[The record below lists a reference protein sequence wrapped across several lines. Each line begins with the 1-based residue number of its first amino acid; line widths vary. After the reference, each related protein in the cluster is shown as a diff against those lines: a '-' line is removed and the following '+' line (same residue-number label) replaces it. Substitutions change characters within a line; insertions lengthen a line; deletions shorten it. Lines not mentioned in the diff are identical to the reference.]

1 METGR
6 SVQFDTAVIGGGITG
21 MSLSWFLAEEGVSVL
36 CLDHGR
42 DSGSTANAG
51 SMHVQMQSRIATFYP
66 DRIDEL
72 ERTLWLY
79 PLAVEFWKELADK
92 LEEDVELRMTG
103 GLMVAEDDEQM
114 RSLERKSARE
124 NRNGVET
131 SLLDRDELAR
141 VAPYLA
147 DSFVGACYCSLEG
160 KVNPLLAN
168 VAIERLAREAGAT
181 IRRETDVTGIER
193 HASTFEI
200 RSNAG
205 RFTAQRVVIAAGA
218 RSGELA
224 ETLDCP
230 MAVHAEPLHMN
241 VTNPAPRTIEHLV
254 QHAARPVTLKQL
266 QSGHVVIGGGWPARA
281 GETPQVLLDSVMGNL
296 ELAGHMVPAIKGLQ
310 LLRTWAGIN
319 PVTDLLS
326 VLGSF
331 KKVPDLFIALPGDA
345 GYTLGPVCARL
356 LADRLLGRP
365 AEYPLDDFSPD
376 RFAGL
381 P

>member
-1 METGR
+1 MATGR
-6 SVQFDTAVIGGGITG
+6 PTQFDTVVIGGGITG
-21 MSLSWFLAEEGVSVL
+21 MSLSWFLAEEGVNVL

-51 SMHVQMQSRIATFYP
+51 SMHVQMQSRLATLYP
-66 DRIDEL
+66 ARIDEF

-79 PLAVEFWKELADK
+79 PLAVEFWRELAER
-92 LEEDVELRMTG
+92 LGEDVELRITG
-103 GLMVAEDDEQM
+103 GLMVAENDEQM
-114 RSLERKSARE
+114 SSLERKSARE

-131 SLLDRDELAR
+131 ALLDREELAR
-141 VAPYLA
+141 VAPYLS
-147 DSFVGACYCSLEG
+147 DSFAGACYCSLEG

-168 VAIERLAREAGAT
+168 AAVERRAREAGAT
-181 IRRETDVTGIER
+181 IRRETDVKSIER
-193 HASTFEI
+193 NASMFEI
-200 RSNAG
+200 TSSAG
-205 RFTAQRVVIAAGA
+205 RFTTGRVVIAAGA

-224 ETLDCP
+224 GTLDCP
-230 MAVHAEPLHMN
+230 LDVHAEPLHMN

-266 QSGHVVIGGGWPARA
+266 QSGHVVIGGGWPARP
-281 GETPQVLLDSVMGNL
+281 GDTPQVLLDSVMGNL
-296 ELAGHMVPAIKGLQ
+296 ELAGHMVPAIGGLQ

-356 LADRLLGRP
+356 LADTLLGRP
-365 AEYPLDDFSPD
+365 TDHPLDDFSPD
-376 RFAGL
+376 RFAAS

>member
-1 METGR
+1 M
-6 SVQFDTAVIGGGITG
+6 QFDTVIIGGGITG
-21 MSLSWFLAEEGVSVL
+21 MSLSWFLAEEGVAVL

-51 SMHVQMQSRIATFYP
+51 SMHVQMQSRLASLYP
-66 DRIDEL
+66 ERIDEF

-79 PLAVEFWKELADK
+79 PLAVELWKQLAER
-92 LEEDVELRMTG
+92 LEEDIELRITG
-103 GLMVAEDDEQM
+103 GLMVAENNEQM
-114 RSLERKSARE
+114 DSLERKSARE

-131 SLLDRDELAR
+131 SLLDRGDLER
-141 VAPYLA
+141 IAPYLG
-147 DSFVGACYCSLEG
+147 DTFVGANYCSLEG

-168 VAIERLAREAGAT
+168 AAIERRAQDAGAT

-193 HASTFEI
+193 RASMFEI
-200 RSNAG
+200 ASSAG
-205 RFTAQRVVIAAGA
+205 RFNARRVVIAAGA

-224 ETLDCP
+224 TALGCTLT
-230 MAVHAEPLHMN
+230 AQAEPLHMN

-266 QSGHVVIGGGWPARA
+266 HSGHVVIGGGWPARA
-281 GETPQVLLDSVMGNL
+281 GDTPQVLLDSVLGNL
-296 ELAGHMVPAIKGLQ
+296 ELAGHMVPAINGLQ

-326 VLGSF
+326 VLGGVDR
-331 KKVPDLFIALPGDA
+331 VPGLYIALPGDA
-345 GYTLGPVCARL
+345 GYTLGPICARL
-356 LADRLLGRP
+356 LADTLLGRP

-376 RFAGL
+376 RFAVL
-381 P
+381 S

>member
-1 METGR
+1 MK
-6 SVQFDTAVIGGGITG
+6 FDTVVIGGGITG
-21 MSLSWFLAEEGVSVL
+21 MSLSWFLAEEGVAVL

-79 PLAVEFWKELADK
+79 PLAVEFWKELADR
-92 LEEDVELRMTG
+92 LDGDIELRISG

-131 SLLDRDELAR
+131 SLLDRDDLMR
-141 VAPYLA
+141 IAPYL
-147 DSFVGACYCSLEG
+147 DDTFVGACYCSLEG

-168 VAIERLAREAGAT
+168 AAIERRAKDAGAT

-193 HASTFEI
+193 KASMFEI
-200 RSNAG
+200 MSSAG
-205 RFTAQRVVIAAGA
+205 RFTTERVVIAAGA

-230 MAVHAEPLHMN
+230 LVVHAEPLHMN
-241 VTNPAPRTIEHLV
+241 VTSPAPRTIEHLV

-296 ELAGHMVPAIKGLQ
+296 ELAGHMVPAIRDLQ

-326 VLGSF
+326 VLGGVAR
-331 KKVPDLFIALPGDA
+331 VPGLYIALPGDA

-356 LADRLLGRP
+356 LADSLLGRA
-365 AEYPLDDFSPD
+365 AEYPLDDFSPG
-376 RFAGL
+376 RFSAA

>member
-1 METGR
+1 MTTGR
-6 SVQFDTAVIGGGITG
+6 STKFDTVVIGGGITG
-21 MSLSWFLAEEGVSVL
+21 MSLSWFLAEEGMTVL

-51 SMHVQMQSRIATFYP
+51 SMHVQMQSRLATLYP
-66 DRIDEL
+66 DRIDEF

-79 PLAVEFWKELADK
+79 PLAVEFWKELAEK
-92 LEEDVELRMTG
+92 LGEDVELRITG
-103 GLMVAEDDEQM
+103 GLMVAENDEQM
-114 RSLERKSARE
+114 GSLERKCARE

-131 SLLDRDELAR
+131 SLLDRDDLTR
-141 VAPYLA
+141 IAPYL
-147 DSFVGACYCSLEG
+147 SETFVGACYCGLEG

-168 VAIERLAREAGAT
+168 AAIEQRAQEAGAI
-181 IRRETDVTGIER
+181 IRRETEVTGIER
-193 HASTFEI
+193 SASMFEMQ
-200 RSNAG
+200 SSAG
-205 RFTAQRVVIAAGA
+205 RFTTERLVIAAGA
-218 RSGELA
+218 HSGELA
-224 ETLDCP
+224 ATLGCRLDTQ
-230 MAVHAEPLHMN
+230 AEPLHMN

-266 QSGHVVIGGGWPARA
+266 HSGHVVIGGGWPARS
-281 GETPQVLLDSVMGNL
+281 GETPQVLLDSVLGNL

-326 VLGSF
+326 VLGAVE
-331 KKVPDLFIALPGDA
+331 KVPDLYIALPGDA

-356 LADRLLGRP
+356 LAHELLGRP
-365 AEYPLDDFSPD
+365 AEYPLSDFSPD
-376 RFAGL
+376 RFGAR